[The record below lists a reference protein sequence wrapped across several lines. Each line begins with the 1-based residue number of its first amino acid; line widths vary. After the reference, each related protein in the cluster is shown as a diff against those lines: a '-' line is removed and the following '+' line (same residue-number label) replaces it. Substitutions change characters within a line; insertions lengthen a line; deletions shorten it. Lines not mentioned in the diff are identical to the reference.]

1 MSDYRVTSGLMAR
14 LIEAVPEDDYEAI
27 SDRLYDADSKLHITY
42 DGALIYSTDIDMSS
56 YEFESY
62 EFEISFGDKLTTEEF
77 AQKCEREGL
86 CIDISSVQP
95 YTSLWYDG
103 ADSPMSTTSLQDFL
117 NANQKD

>member
-27 SDRLYDADSKLHITY
+27 SDRLFDADSKLHITY
-42 DGALIYSTDIDMSS
+42 DGTLIYSTDIDMSS
-56 YEFESY
+56 YEFE
-62 EFEISFGDKLTTEEF
+62 ISFGNKLTTEGF
-77 AQKCEREGL
+77 

>member
-27 SDRLYDADSKLHITY
+27 SDRLFDADSKLHITY

-56 YEFESY
+56 YEFE
-62 EFEISFGDKLTTEEF
+62 ISFGNKLTTEEF

>member
-27 SDRLYDADSKLHITY
+27 SDRLFDADSKLHITY

-56 YEFESY
+56 YEFE
-62 EFEISFGDKLTTEEF
+62 ISFGNKLTTEEF
-77 AQKCEREGL
+77 ARKCEREGF

-117 NANQKD
+117 NANQND

>member
-27 SDRLYDADSKLHITY
+27 SDRLFDADSKLHITY
-42 DGALIYSTDIDMSS
+42 DGTLIYSTDIDMSS
-56 YEFESY
+56 YEFE
-62 EFEISFGDKLTTEEF
+62 ISFGSKLTTEEF
-77 AQKCEREGL
+77 ARKCEREGL